1 MTEIEDGRPGSTLD
15 DFLAEE
21 GFLEEATEHAVKSVL
36 AWQIG
41 EAMKDRNL
49 SKAAMAR
56 EMRTSRTQLDRL
68 LDPDNGSVTLH
79 TLHRAAAILGK
90 RLRVDLVDGRPSGER

>member
-1 MTEIEDGRPGSTLD
+1 MMDDIHGGGPGSTLD

-21 GFLEEATEHAVKSVL
+21 GILEEATEHAVKSVL

-41 EAMKDRNL
+41 EAMQARNL

-56 EMRTSRTQLDRL
+56 EMQTSRTQLDRL
-68 LDPDNGSVTLH
+68 LDPDNSSVTLH
-79 TLHRAAAILGK
+79 TLHRAAAVLGK
-90 RLRVDLVDGRPSGER
+90 RLRVDLV